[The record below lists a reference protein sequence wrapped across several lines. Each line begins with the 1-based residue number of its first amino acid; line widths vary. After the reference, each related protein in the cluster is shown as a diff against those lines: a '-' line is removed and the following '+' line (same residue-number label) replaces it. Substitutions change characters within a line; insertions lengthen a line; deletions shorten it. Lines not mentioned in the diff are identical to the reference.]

1 MYVQQF
7 FVDGL
12 GCASYL
18 VGESQG
24 LRWSIRSRDDALPE
38 AAQAAA

>member
-18 VGESQG
+18 VGCEAHG
-24 LRWSIRSRDDALPE
+24 VAAVVDPERDVRPYLATF
-38 AAQAAA
+38 

>member
-18 VGESQG
+18 VGCEAQG
-24 LRWSIRSRDDALPE
+24 VAAVVDPERDVRPYLATF
-38 AAQAAA
+38 